1 MEQKN
6 LTMPV
11 TVNETVLKETA
22 EIPVDTD
29 YTLPDYCPEIS
40 KILKCKT
47 DVFIISKGI
56 NGKNV
61 GVDGNVLITLI
72 YVSDEGELYSY
83 EYQYPF
89 NKTFEGADGIE
100 NADIFAAAKTDYINC
115 RAVSPRK
122 VDVHGAI
129 SLCVNA
135 QKKKNS

>member
-47 DVFIISKGI
+47 DVFIISKG
-56 NGKNV
+56 NS
-61 GVDGNVLITLI
+61 L
-72 YVSDEGELYSY
+72 
-83 EYQYPF
+83 
-89 NKTFEGADGIE
+89 GALP
-100 NADIFAAAKTDYINC
+100 N
-115 RAVSPRK
+115 
-122 VDVHGAI
+122 I
-129 SLCVNA
+129 SN
-135 QKKKNS
+135 